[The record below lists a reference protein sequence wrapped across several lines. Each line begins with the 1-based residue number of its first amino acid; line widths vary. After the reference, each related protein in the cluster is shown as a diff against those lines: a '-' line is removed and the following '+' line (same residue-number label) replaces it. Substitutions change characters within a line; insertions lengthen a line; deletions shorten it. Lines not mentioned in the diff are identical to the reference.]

1 MKKLLFAALFS
12 ASFVPAVALAGPAP
26 ASKQATAQAT
36 PAAEPAAQ
44 AAPTAEPAPAAQAA
58 PPATLD
64 QMVAADFPKF
74 DADKSGELSSS
85 EFDTWMTA
93 AKKQS
98 GAAVPDGEWLSK
110 AFTKADSDQ
119 NKTVSANELTA
130 FLSA

>member
-36 PAAEPAAQ
+36 PAAEPAA
-44 AAPTAEPAPAAQAA
+44 APAAQAA

-85 EFDTWMTA
+85 EFDTWMIA

>member
-12 ASFVPAVALAGPAP
+12 ASFVPALALAGPTP

-36 PAAEPAAQ
+36 PTPEPAA
-44 AAPTAEPAPAAQAA
+44 APAAQAA

-74 DADKSGELSSS
+74 DVDKSGELSNT
-85 EFDTWMTA
+85 EFDTWMIA

>member
-36 PAAEPAAQ
+36 PAAEPAA
-44 AAPTAEPAPAAQAA
+44 APAAQAA

-74 DADKSGELSSS
+74 DADKSGELSSG
-85 EFDTWMTA
+85 EFDTWMIA

>member
-12 ASFVPAVALAGPAP
+12 ASFVPAVALAGPTP

-36 PAAEPAAQ
+36 PTPEPAA
-44 AAPTAEPAPAAQAA
+44 APAAQAA
-58 PPATLD
+58 PPTSLD

-74 DADKSGELSSS
+74 DVDKSGELSNT
-85 EFDTWMTA
+85 EFDTWMIA